1 MTQRVTNQVDE
12 LDLEWVQAVLRS
24 LIIPFDPGVARVEA
38 DVWDEWASNAPLDST
53 ERLVLATAAHL
64 AKTEQ
69 TSEARIPPALDT
81 MGGDMLANP
90 TGPAKLAATG
100 VLEGY
105 VQARQTVL
113 LGPDD
118 VPVGLSGSQEVE
130 TNYSRAVG
138 RASAHRAVLL
148 NAIEHHA
155 ANVPVWRW
163 LARWY
168 GSLSLAQGHTIED
181 LNTFGWGQVAFSL
194 SIRIGVTNPFV
205 REAWSVIDRM
215 AAASVCYTKRS
226 ADFAIFTLMSLR
238 STGEAEPMRA
248 PLPAPPGVMHSIPL
262 TLGEIWDATK
272 LFRSPD
278 RAPEDVFKNPPK
290 FHAYELELRAPDPTW
305 AHMPSGRK
313 ALKEI
318 HPNVPGKEK
327 ERHPRSRVTR
337 SSRGVHE
344 ERESRFSVMAI
355 LDDPPRFG
363 SPFLGEI
370 AVRDEDRVTARLL
383 KSLPP
388 L

>member
-1 MTQRVTNQVDE
+1 MTQRVTNQVEE
-12 LDLEWVQAVLRS
+12 LNLEWVQAVLRA
-24 LIIPFDPGVARVEA
+24 LIIPFDPAVARVEA
-38 DVWDEWASNAPLDST
+38 DVWDEWASNAPPNTT
-53 ERLVLATAAHL
+53 EQLVLATAARL

-69 TSEARIPPALDT
+69 TSEARVPPALDT
-81 MGGDMLANP
+81 MSGDMLANP
-90 TGPAKLAATG
+90 TGPAMLAATG

-118 VPVGLSGSQEVE
+118 VPVGLSESQEIE
-130 TNYSRAVG
+130 TSSSRAAG
-138 RASAHRAVLL
+138 RASAHR
-148 NAIEHHA
+148 AIEHHA

-194 SIRIGVTNPFV
+194 SIRIGAASPFV
-205 REAWSVIDRM
+205 REAWAVIDRM

-238 STGEAEPMRA
+238 GTAGAEPVRA

-278 RAPEDVFKNPPK
+278 RAPEDVFTNPAK
-290 FHAYELELRAPDPTW
+290 FHAYELEVRAPDPTW

-318 HPNVPGKEK
+318 QPNIPGNEK
-327 ERHPRSRVTR
+327 ERQQDSRVAH
-337 SSRGVHE
+337 SSRRAHE
-344 ERESRFSVMAI
+344 ARESRFSVMAI

-370 AVRDEDRVTARLL
+370 AVRDEDRATTRLL
-383 KSLPP
+383 KNLPP